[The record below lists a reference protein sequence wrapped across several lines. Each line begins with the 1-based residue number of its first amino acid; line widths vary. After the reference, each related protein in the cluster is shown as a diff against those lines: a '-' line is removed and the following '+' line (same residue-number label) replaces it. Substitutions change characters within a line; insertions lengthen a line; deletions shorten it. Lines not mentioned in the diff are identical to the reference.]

1 MLIGGKSR
9 AAVALNPEKTRFI
22 SLCIRLSSA
31 NGSKPN
37 PGNSESAMVHLHV
50 HPGNACGWQLARHTG
65 KVLAAD
71 SADRYCRERGEPRGR
86 RWRNNS
92 DHILAAK
99 RHDRGRPSL
108 VRPSFPAETR

>member
-22 SLCIRLSSA
+22 SLCIRRSSV

-37 PGNSESAMVHLHV
+37 RGNSESAMVHLLHV
-50 HPGNACGWQLARHTG
+50 HPGNACGWRLAQCAG
-65 KVLAAD
+65 KNFQRLTSMTANLTTRA
-71 SADRYCRERGEPRGR
+71 GGGGIQIG
-86 RWRNNS
+86 
-92 DHILAAK
+92 HILTAK

-108 VRPSFPAETR
+108 VRPSLPA